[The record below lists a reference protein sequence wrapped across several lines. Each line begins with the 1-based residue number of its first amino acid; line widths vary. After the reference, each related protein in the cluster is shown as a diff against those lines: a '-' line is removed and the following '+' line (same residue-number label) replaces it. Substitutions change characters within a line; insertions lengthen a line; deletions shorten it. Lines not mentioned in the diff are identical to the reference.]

1 MANMQKTVK
10 GRLKLKMRQ
19 KIEKKR
25 KYIIVTRLNEILADP
40 SSEEESDCYS
50 EDEEKAQK
58 QPAKCVNLGLH
69 QDAIP
74 RIRHRHPAQKRT
86 QRQR

>member
-1 MANMQKTVK
+1 MQKTVK

-58 QPAKCVNLGLH
+58 ILE
-69 QDAIP
+69 I
-74 RIRHRHPAQKRT
+74 KRNI
-86 QRQR
+86 QILREEKIKK